1 MKEKVN
7 ILVID
12 DHPAVREGTK
22 AILEAEPGVQV
33 TCLNPPYTE
42 EAFEKIDFTPF
53 DAILMD
59 LNLGEING
67 IQLSKTILNME
78 HSCKV
83 ILYTGYDV
91 ADYFEE
97 AIAIGIHGA
106 ISKTESKERLLSF
119 IRHSINGD
127 IIVPY
132 QYFKKMLFHKQSKV
146 VETHSINNVFN
157 DREKAILQEVEKGL
171 TNQEIADNLHL
182 SKRSIEYSLTSI
194 FNKLNVSTR
203 TEAVLI
209 AKAEG
214 IIE

>member
-1 MKEKVN
+1 MKEKIT

-33 TCLNPPYTE
+33 DCLNPPYTV
-42 EAFEKIDFTPF
+42 EAFEQYDFSPF

-59 LNLGEING
+59 LNLGDING
-67 IQLSKTILNME
+67 MELSKTIIRME
-78 HSCKV
+78 HSCKI

-91 ADYFEE
+91 EDYLEE
-97 AIAIGIHGA
+97 ALRLGIHGA
-106 ISKTESKERLLSF
+106 ISKTESKEKLLSF
-119 IRHSINGD
+119 VRHAINGD
-127 IIVPY
+127 IVVPY
-132 QYFKKMLFHKQSKV
+132 QYLRNLLHHKQSKTADSDSV
-146 VETHSINNVFN
+146 QNVFN
-157 DREKAILQEVEKGL
+157 EREKAILHEVEKGL
-171 TNQEIADNLHL
+171 TNQEIADQLHL

-194 FNKLNVSTR
+194 FNKLNVNTR

>member
-1 MKEKVN
+1 MIH
-7 ILVID
+7 ILVVD

-22 AILEAEPGVQV
+22 AILEAELGIRVD
-33 TCLNPPYTE
+33 CLIPPYTI
-42 EAFEKIDFTPF
+42 EALDKIDLTPF
-53 DAILMD
+53 DIILMD

-67 IQLSKTILNME
+67 IELSKAILRMQ

-91 ADYFEE
+91 EDYFEE
-97 AIAIGIHGA
+97 ALRLGIHGVV
-106 ISKTESKERLLSF
+106 SKTESKEKLLSF
-119 IRHSINGD
+119 IRHAMDGD
-127 IIVPY
+127 IVVPY
-132 QYFKKMLFHKQSKV
+132 QFFKKLLSQKQIKISST
-146 VETHSINNVFN
+146 ESINQVFN
-157 DREKAILQEVEKGL
+157 EREKAILQEVEKGL
-171 TNQEIADNLHL
+171 TNQEIADYLHL